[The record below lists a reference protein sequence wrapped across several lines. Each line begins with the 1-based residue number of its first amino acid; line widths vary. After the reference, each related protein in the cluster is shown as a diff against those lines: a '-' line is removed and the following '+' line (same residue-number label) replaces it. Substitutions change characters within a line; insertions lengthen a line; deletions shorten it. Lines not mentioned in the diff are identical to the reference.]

1 MLYRNDTNDLIYK
14 RESDGKQF
22 FLMAGMTVGYQ
33 AEKKS
38 YDVIIV
44 FEYDDGKKDFGKAVT
59 WFYGASFADDADTL
73 LADLKEFVG

>member
-1 MLYRNDTNDLIYK
+1 MLYRNEMYDLIYR
-14 RESDGKQF
+14 READGKQF
-22 FLMAGMTVGYQ
+22 FLMEGMTVGHQ

-44 FEYDDGKKDFGKAVT
+44 FEYDEVKKDFGKAIA